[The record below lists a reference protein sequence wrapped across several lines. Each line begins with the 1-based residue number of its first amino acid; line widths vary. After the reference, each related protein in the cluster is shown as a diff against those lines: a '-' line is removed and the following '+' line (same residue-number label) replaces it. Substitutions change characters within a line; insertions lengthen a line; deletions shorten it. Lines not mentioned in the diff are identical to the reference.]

1 MKIANVV
8 SVRDIA
14 PVEHPELNG
23 TGKRKH
29 IEALLRR
36 YPDLRAAEQAEV
48 VHFLATGPHLDVGL
62 IMGNDAFRSKVED
75 IRKANPSHVR
85 LKLHETLFF
94 ILAIGGPA
102 AFLLAKYLL
111 L

>member
-8 SVRDIA
+8 SIQDIA

-23 TGKRKH
+23 TGKRRH
-29 IEALLRR
+29 IEALLGR
-36 YPDLRAAEQAEV
+36 YPDLRDTEKAEV

-62 IMGNDAFRSKVED
+62 IMGNDAFRAKVEE
-75 IRKANPSHVR
+75 IRKANPSHFR
-85 LKLHETLFF
+85 LKLHEALFF

-102 AFLLAKYLL
+102 AFLVAKYLL